1 MTEKFLTR
9 NRIISLLLVVLLIC
23 GMCLSIFW
31 AAPKYS
37 NPENR
42 LDSIEYLDDKRGTVL
57 GLTAASTTAST
68 ALTLL
73 KDDWAPPIANELA
86 EMSIYFMTIL
96 AAITLEKYLITLSGL
111 IVFQYVI
118 PLACLLLIGWIIWRD
133 MEWAK
138 NLSVKLIAFGL
149 AVFLLV
155 PASVQVCQ
163 VIENTYD
170 TSIQEALDSATN
182 AADLAKSDS
191 EEDKGFLGN
200 IVSDVTG
207 AVTTAVDSVK
217 NILNNF
223 IEAVAIML
231 ITSCV
236 IPILMIVA
244 FVWLINTILGT
255 NITIPKP
262 VRVKV
267 DTKNKKIS
275 IPDKNTADNQ
285 LNP

>member
-1 MTEKFLTR
+1 MTQKFLTR
-9 NRIISLLLVVLLIC
+9 NHIISLLLVVLLIG

-31 AAPKYS
+31 AAPKFS
-37 NPENR
+37 DPENR
-42 LDSIEYLDDKRGTVL
+42 LESIQYLDSKRNTVL
-57 GLTAASTTAST
+57 ALTTSAATTSTV
-68 ALTLL
+68 LTLL
-73 KDDWAPPIANELA
+73 PDDAATPIADKLA
-86 EMSIYFMTIL
+86 ELSIYFMVIL
-96 AAITLEKYLITLSGL
+96 SAIVLEKYMVTLSGL
-111 IVFQYVI
+111 LVFQYII
-118 PLACLLLIGWIIWRD
+118 PAACVLLILWIVWRD

-138 NLSVKLIAFGL
+138 TLSVKLLAFGL

-155 PASVQVCQ
+155 PATVQACQ
-163 VIENTYD
+163 VIEDTYD
-170 TSIQEALDSATN
+170 TSIQAAITSAQET
-182 AADLAKSDS
+182 ADIINNSSDEEKTIIAK
-191 EEDKGFLGN
+191 LL
-200 IVSDVTG
+200 TG
-207 AVTTAVDSVK
+207 AKETISTAVNTIRNV
-217 NILNNF
+217 LNNF

-267 DTKNKKIS
+267 DTKNRKNS
-275 IPDKNTADNQ
+275 IPDKNPADNM